1 MRKTLNPWL
10 AAAIIHLMS
19 AAFLRGQAP
28 GTTATGGP
36 LPDGRGSVT
45 AGADATRLANTV
57 AAVVDGES
65 IPEIAVQRALKRVPP
80 ARQAEAR
87 PEILTF
93 LVENALIDH
102 YLVKIPVAIEQ
113 KEIEAKM
120 ALIQAEIKKE
130 GSSFDK
136 VMQDLMLTEKDL
148 RDKIAAEIRWD
159 KFADAQATDKA
170 LHELFDQHREMFDG
184 TSVSARHILLTPPT
198 DDARAGEQAKIKLA
212 GFKKQIE
219 EEVARGLS
227 QLPTGSD
234 NLAREK
240 ARAKLT
246 EDTFASIARK
256 ESACPSKAQ
265 GGDLGYFLRAG
276 TMVEPFA
283 QAAFALKPYQ
293 MSDGVQTHL
302 GYHLILATDRKP
314 GKDVKFDDVKDEVKE
329 VFFDRLRDLMVSR
342 LRPRAQIT
350 INPVSKN

>member
-1 MRKTLNPWL
+1 MRKVFNPYL
-10 AAAIIHLMS
+10 AATILSLLS
-19 AAFLRGQAP
+19 AAFLRGQTPAP
-28 GTTATGGP
+28 TASTPGA
-36 LPDGRGSVT
+36 DVT
-45 AGADATRLANTV
+45 RPATPGADATRLAGAV
-57 AAVVDGES
+57 AAVVDGEA
-65 IPEIAVQRALKRVPP
+65 IPEIAVQRALRRIPP

-93 LVENALIDH
+93 LVDNALIDH
-102 YLVKIPVAIEQ
+102 YLAKIPVAVEQ
-113 KEIEAKM
+113 KEIDAKM
-120 ALIQAEIKKE
+120 TMIKAEIKKDN
-130 GSSFDK
+130 SSFDK

-148 RDKIAAEIRWD
+148 RDKIVAEIRWD
-159 KFADAQATDKA
+159 KFAEAQATEKA
-170 LHELFDQHREMFDG
+170 LRELFDQHHDMFDG
-184 TSVSARHILLTPPT
+184 TAVGARHILLKPAA
-198 DDARAGEQAKIKLA
+198 DDPQAAEQAKIKLV

-219 EEVARGLS
+219 DEVTRGLA
-227 QLPTGSD
+227 QLPANTD

-246 EDTFASIARK
+246 EDAFATIASK

-293 MSDGVQTHL
+293 MSDVVQTHI

-314 GKDVKFDDVKDEVKE
+314 GKDVKFEDMKEEVKE
-329 VFFDRLRDLMVSR
+329 VFYDRLRDLMTSR

-350 INPVSKN
+350 INPAPKN